1 MTDVLTN
8 AETYFANIAT
18 TIEDA
23 AKPVF
28 SSFLTNFIETDL
40 GKLAVDAVNYADTWA
55 QQTASTSTQ
64 TPTSEE
70 KQEAAKTQLLNDA
83 EAAGHDLST
92 AATSFVNFLI
102 ETALQ
107 AVLAGAVTA
116 VV

>member
-1 MTDVLTN
+1 MTNALTN
-8 AETYFANIAT
+8 AESYFSNIAT
-18 TIEDA
+18 SIEDA

-40 GKLAVDAVNYADTWA
+40 GKLAVDAVNYAAALPD
-55 QQTASTSTQ
+55 ASGSD
-64 TPTSEE
+64 

-92 AATSFVNFLI
+92 AATSFINFLI

-107 AVLAGAVTA
+107 ATLAGAVAAA
-116 VV
+116 V